1 MTLSLTTLSCKIA
14 AMSSL
19 SVNPMLKQL
28 SAILVTSNT
37 LVGIMIMGSKSQATA
52 VNTLLVAAIANS
64 INMVTSRPSTYIL
77 NGKDRFPNLHRSK
90 IACGSGNLRS
100 YQRSSTFL
108 VFRSLVSCNLG
119 IVESITD
126 VIHFQCWTLMASEST
141 KVNKLRLTLQ
151 DTGQTLFADALPLM
165 GRRISSYRYATQCGH
180 NKLVVNHSK

>member
-1 MTLSLTTLSCKIA
+1 MTLSLTILSCKIA

-37 LVGIMIMGSKSQATA
+37 LVGIMIMGSKSQATE
-52 VNTLLVAAIANS
+52 VNTLLVVAIANL
-64 INMVTSRPSTYIL
+64 INTETLRPLTYIP
-77 NGKDRFPNLHRSK
+77 NGKDRFPSSRRFK

-126 VIHFQCWTLMASEST
+126 VINFQCWTLMASEST
-141 KVNKLRLTLQ
+141 KVNRLRLTLQ
-151 DTGQTLFADALPLM
+151 DTGQTLFADALPLS
-165 GRRISSYRYATQCGH
+165 GRTTSSYQYVDPCRH
-180 NKLVVNHSK
+180 NRLIANHPT